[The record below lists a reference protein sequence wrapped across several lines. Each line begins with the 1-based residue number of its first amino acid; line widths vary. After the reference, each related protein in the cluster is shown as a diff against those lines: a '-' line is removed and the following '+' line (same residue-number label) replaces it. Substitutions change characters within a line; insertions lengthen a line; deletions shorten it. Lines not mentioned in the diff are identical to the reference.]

1 MQMPKWL
8 LIIITLVA
16 AGALF
21 FLLRKIYIVSGLG
34 KKVEHTLAIIKPD
47 AVIAKN
53 SGKIIDRIEQE
64 GFNILSM
71 KKMLITK
78 EQAEKFYEI
87 HHDRA
92 FFKELVEFMTSG
104 PTIVMVIEKENAI
117 KEWRDLMGSTDPKQA
132 AEGTIR
138 QLYGTTIGKNGVH
151 GSDGIETAK
160 NEISFF
166 FPELK

>member
-1 MQMPKWL
+1 MHIPKWL
-8 LIIITLVA
+8 LIIITLIG

-21 FLLRKIYIVSGLG
+21 FVVYKIYNVVGFG
-34 KKVEHTLAIIKPD
+34 KNIEHTLAIIKPD

-53 SGKIIDRIEQE
+53 SGKIIDRLEQE
-64 GFNILSM
+64 GFNILGM

-78 EQAEKFYEI
+78 EQAEKFYEV

-104 PTIVMVIEKENAI
+104 PTIVMVLEKENAI

-138 QLYGTTIGKNGVH
+138 QLYGTTIGKNAVH
-151 GSDGIETAK
+151 GSDGQETAA
-160 NEISFF
+160 NEVAFF
-166 FPELK
+166 FPDLK